1 MIRQNAAQ
9 APAPSIRADSYR
21 SEEMVCSPAR
31 MKNTTIEVFFQTSA
45 RITMLSA
52 RNGEPSHWCGVSD
65 RCSVLSRPFRAPYCP
80 L

>member
-1 MIRQNAAQ
+1 MLGASSGSVIRQNAAQ

-21 SEEMVCSPAR
+21 SEEIVCSPAR

-52 RNGEPSHWCGVSD
+52 RNGEPSHGAVVSD
-65 RCSVLSRPFRAPYCP
+65 RCERG
-80 L
+80 